1 MAVLDLISFIKPSH
15 RQMEFAKIATSPD
28 TIVQGQDFL
37 NTLFIH
43 FVNVSVWM
51 NSNLKL
57 LLLKMREGNI
67 RKRMRRKKTFCARK
81 TTGMADIMSLRLPL
95 KHMFQHFGQFAG
107 SEFGVSVLVIWLLC
121 FQQPNTQLITNW
133 LIRNKN
139 KTQMT

>member
-1 MAVLDLISFIKPSH
+1 MAVLDLISFMKPSH

-107 SEFGVSVLVIWLLC
+107 SELGCQFWLFGYCAFNSPT
-121 FQQPNTQLITNW
+121 PN
-133 LIRNKN
+133 
-139 KTQMT
+139 